1 KHRPHQGFADI
12 GEDRGALTSARIGL
26 GSTEPDGGA
35 EIDLARHLGAGLLAD
50 EVGEPARQFA
60 FVGFDERAKQH
71 LGNNQ
76 TEDVIAEK
84 LEALIAARPALAA
97 QCRNMGERA
106 LEQRLIGKFITD
118 PCLKFAPAGCRP
130 SAHLTIVNS
139 RLQRTDHGQL
149 QMCQAGSPSPME
161 KKMICALPTRF
172 SNGTYP
178 TADSTRLS
186 VELSRLSPIMK

>member
-1 KHRPHQGFADI
+1 MAAPRSILRATSAQASLRTRSASRRDNSPSS
-12 GEDRGALTSARIGL
+12 ALTNAR
-26 GSTEPDGGA
+26 
-35 EIDLARHLGAGLLAD
+35 
-50 EVGEPARQFA
+50 
-60 FVGFDERAKQH
+60 KQH
-71 LGNNQ
+71 VGNDQ

-84 LEALIAARPALAA
+84 FEALIAARPALAA
-97 QCRNMGERA
+97 QCRNMRERA

-118 PCLKFAPAGCRP
+118 PCLKFASASDRP
-130 SAHLTIVNS
+130 SAHLTIVKS